1 MLDLTY
7 HDMTPEDYEPLMA
20 LASDW
25 VVVRQLGRWKWPA
38 DEDQVRFFCKPYAG
52 NGFLWTIK
60 HGDTWA
66 GRVGITGG
74 DLGYTL
80 PRSVHGRGIATQASI
95 HAINHY
101 FDTTDG
107 DMITG
112 STWIDNAPSQHI
124 LMKLGFVHW
133 QTCYIRS
140 TARGYPV
147 QVRQNRLTR
156 QDWHALRA

>member
-7 HDMTPEDYEPLMA
+7 HEIAPEDFEPLMA

-25 VVVRQLGRWKWPA
+25 DVVRQLGRWKWPA
-38 DEDQVRFFCKPYAG
+38 DEDQVRQYCKPFEG
-52 NGFLWTIK
+52 NGFCWTIK
-60 HGDTWA
+60 HGDEWA
-66 GRVGITGG
+66 GRIGISGR
-74 DLGYTL
+74 DIGYTL
-80 PRSVHGRGIATQASI
+80 PRSMHGRGIATQAAI

-107 DMITG
+107 DLITA

-124 LMKLGFVHW
+124 LQKLGFFHW
-133 QTCYIRS
+133 QTTYIRS
-140 TARGYPV
+140 VARGYPV

-156 QDWHALRA
+156 TQWQRLRA